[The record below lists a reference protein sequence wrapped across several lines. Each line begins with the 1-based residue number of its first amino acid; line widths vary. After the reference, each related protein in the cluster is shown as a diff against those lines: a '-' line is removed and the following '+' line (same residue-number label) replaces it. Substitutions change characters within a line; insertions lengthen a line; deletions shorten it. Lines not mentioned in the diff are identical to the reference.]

1 MLSLIFAVVIAM
13 SAISVNTLAATI
25 LDIKDGSTNKLYVDW
40 YSYSY
45 NFNGRLNTSTYGQII
60 KLNVGSSTGQV
71 AVIITQAFRIRRL
84 KKEIIKRDTAD
95 EFSRQWY
102 WIEDKNNKQRQ
113 PLKKRKSLLSFLRSF
128 L

>member
-1 MLSLIFAVVIAM
+1 MKNRLQKMLSLIFAVVIAM

-60 KLNVGSSTGQV
+60 KLNVGSSTGQ
-71 AVIITQAFRIRRL
+71 
-84 KKEIIKRDTAD
+84 
-95 EFSRQWY
+95 
-102 WIEDKNNKQRQ
+102 
-113 PLKKRKSLLSFLRSF
+113 
-128 L
+128 